1 MDGDGLDDMVWVTE
15 DGHVSIWSNG
25 QANANP
31 AAQSSWNWIPQNN
44 GQPIVTGINAKREQ
58 YHLAD
63 IDGDGKADLVIVEM
77 NTGILSA
84 WLNVGANQNVKP
96 SGWVWIPVGTISPAV
111 GDAAGV
117 RFADVTGDGKADL
130 IWLDDGSRM
139 TIYRNDYNP
148 GSRNWW
154 FNKITSTAIDLGAQN
169 RKDMRFADIDG
180 DQKADALWVHPSDG
194 TTVAWLNR
202 DPSKSS
208 GWVRSVSDPNTIDPS
223 HMPTS
228 GDNIMFARITVPYGR
243 ADFVMVDARVTLAWK
258 NMCNKYALGSSG
270 KSGSEQ
276 PRPAGST
283 PVTSQ
288 PTTVVPSVGES
299 TSKTDNPVQGNS
311 ASASSVTM
319 SSRIMTVIPLPV
331 DSTGEP
337 IEPSSTT
344 VDGGLISSQSSGT
357 KSGIEST
364 ASAGSSSRGS
374 SNSRSAHNTLAGSS
388 PSSTR
393 TATGLSPSAD
403 NATRSGQGTPAT
415 GSGERTTS
423 GKAINGQSPSPL
435 SSSRSEQPTTSSSS
449 TPNHQSTSPLSTLQL
464 SKNLPSGSR
473 LEQSTTSRGS
483 NTGLSTSPSSSP
495 RIGESK
501 PSDGANTGPSTS
513 TARPA
518 TINTELS
525 ITIATPSP
533 SLSSSPRL
541 NQFTSSGRS
550 NTGPSLST
558 NGPSITDT
566 RPSIT
571 SENPSPSIS
580 QLGQNETAPTAT
592 TTGSGDVYVGSEVLD
607 TLDALVS
614 CLPPCLLIFAPLS
627 LLVPSTIFFPSYTT
641 SLEVAWKTS
650 AVVTLQNGAKST
662 STGFDRM
669 VQTTVLRPSPVTTN
683 QIDFWNV
690 RVTPGASSTLCLIDS
705 IQPQPF
711 VVTNNPNPRNEPGVS
726 HPVATRTITPPPYPW
741 DTPNPCPRPVKFT
754 SKASDDE
761 QDEHGN
767 KVVGGGGPRCRSGC
781 G

>member
-15 DGHVSIWSNG
+15 DGHVSVWSNG

-31 AAQSSWNWIPQNN
+31 AAQFSWNWIPQNN

-117 RFADVTGDGKADL
+117 KFADVTGDGKADL
-130 IWLDDGSRM
+130 IWLDEGSRM

-393 TATGLSPSAD
+393 TATGLSSSAD

-423 GKAINGQSPSPL
+423 GKAVNGQSPSPL
-435 SSSRSEQPTTSSSS
+435 T
-449 TPNHQSTSPLSTLQL
+449 
-464 SKNLPSGSR
+464 
-473 LEQSTTSRGS
+473 
-483 NTGLSTSPSSSP
+483 
-495 RIGESK
+495 
-501 PSDGANTGPSTS
+501 
-513 TARPA
+513 
-518 TINTELS
+518 
-525 ITIATPSP
+525 
-533 SLSSSPRL
+533 
-541 NQFTSSGRS
+541 
-550 NTGPSLST
+550 
-558 NGPSITDT
+558 
-566 RPSIT
+566 
-571 SENPSPSIS
+571 
-580 QLGQNETAPTAT
+580 T
-592 TTGSGDVYVGSEVLD
+592 TTGSGDVYVGSEILD

-614 CLPPCLLIFAPLS
+614 CLPPCLLIFAPLL
-627 LLVPSTIFFPSYTT
+627 LLVPSTMFFPSYTT

-754 SKASDDE
+754 SKGSDDE
-761 QDEHGN
+761 QDEQGN
-767 KVVGGGGPRCRSGC
+767 KVVGGGGPR
-781 G
+781 